1 MNSIISTYEIICNNL
16 FRSETRIKNQY
27 FKEYFLDA
35 ILLKHPYKLLTRK
48 HDHSDSIDTY
58 IHNDTLP
65 EYSFIDLTNNR
76 IFFVDTYHQ
85 SMWLGSYPHQYL
97 DPIQEEKLLL
107 YQKYDAIRRLF
118 IAITVGGTEASGK
131 PIEYYFVP
139 VRYLKQGNKLFRK
152 MMQYFVIRNVDVSF
166 DEYMSPLSS
175 KALWRRFEWKNYNI
189 SQINPS

>member
-1 MNSIISTYEIICNNL
+1 MNSIISTYEIIRKNL
-16 FRSETRIKNQY
+16 FRSETRITNQY

-76 IFFVDTYHQ
+76 KFFVDTYHQ